1 VSIVDNYLKLIPPLL
16 SSVDIFKEKVLF
28 PSSIE
33 VDQDRHEEDRIFENL
48 QNEENW
54 ILSALQ
60 DRVKV

>member
-1 VSIVDNYLKLIPPLL
+1 VSIVDSYSKLSSPLL
-16 SSVDIFKEKVLF
+16 SSVDIFKETVLF

-33 VDQDRHEEDRIFENL
+33 VDQDPHEEDRIFENL

>member
-1 VSIVDNYLKLIPPLL
+1 VSIVDSYSKLSSPLL
-16 SSVDIFKEKVLF
+16 SSVDIFKETVLF

-33 VDQDRHEEDRIFENL
+33 VDQDPHEEVFENL